1 MGQEPNAQ
9 RFKRLAA
16 QIVAQLPEDKGEALI
31 VLALIRTLV
40 EWENGGE
47 ATILPFVRLVA
58 PEI

>member
-1 MGQEPNAQ
+1 MSTVHNTQ

-16 QIVAQLPEDKGEALI
+16 QIVAQLPEDKAEALV

-40 EWENGGE
+40 EWENGAE
-47 ATILPFVRLVA
+47 ATILPFVRLVT